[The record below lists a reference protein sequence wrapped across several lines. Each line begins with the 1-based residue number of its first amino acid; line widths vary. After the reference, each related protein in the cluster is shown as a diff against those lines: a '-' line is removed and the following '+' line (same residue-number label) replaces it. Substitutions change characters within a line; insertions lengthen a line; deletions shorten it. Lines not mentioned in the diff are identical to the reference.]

1 MPSLRE
7 LQLQLV
13 ANLLDPA
20 AASAAAFVV
29 ETAIPARERIGFYR
43 NNVMSN
49 FRETLRAVHPVIER
63 LVGTHFFDRAAD
75 AYLRAHPSTSGDL
88 NLYSEHF
95 ADFVETWTPAG
106 ELPYLADV
114 ARLEWCIEQSFH
126 AADRASLTVQDLAA
140 VPAERQAELTF
151 ELHPSCHLLAS
162 TWPIQH
168 IWQANQPGASE
179 DIAIDLTEGGVFL
192 LARRHQH
199 EVVIETLDRG
209 GFSMLSLLAIG
220 RTFEDAWG
228 SAVAAQA
235 DFNLTAFLQQHV
247 VAGVFADFSE
257 RRHAST
263 TVAPT
268 ASGESASQRRDQ
280 SFSYA

>member
-13 ANLLDPA
+13 ANLFDARAETA
-20 AASAAAFVV
+20 AARLTR
-29 ETAIPARERIGFYR
+29 TAIPAQERIGFYR

-88 NLYSEHF
+88 NLFSEHF
-95 ADFVETWTPAG
+95 ADFVETWAPAG

-126 AADRASLTVQDLAA
+126 AADRAPLNVQDLAA
-140 VPAERQAELTF
+140 VPAEHQDKLTF
-151 ELHPSCHLLAS
+151 ELHPSCRLLAS
-162 TWPIQH
+162 AWPIQR
-168 IWQANQPGASE
+168 IWQANQPGAA
-179 DIAIDLTEGGVFL
+179 DDLRVDLTEGGVFL
-192 LARRHQH
+192 LIRRHQY

-220 RTFEDAWG
+220 RPFDDAWR
-228 SAVAAQA
+228 SAVAAQP
-235 DFNLTAFLQQHV
+235 DFDLATFLQKHV
-247 VAGVFADFSE
+247 LAGVFADFGGGRDSSTGF
-257 RRHAST
+257 AS
-263 TVAPT
+263 A
-268 ASGESASQRRDQ
+268 RRDQ
-280 SFSYA
+280 SFSCA